1 MILDMSSILKFLAL
15 YFIFCILQYTIS
27 LLSSIFDV
35 LAAYFAVLL
44 VEFQEKLS
52 NEKEKE
58 QEEDCIGF
66 KISSDDEGEEDE
78 E

>member
-1 MILDMSSILKFLAL
+1 MMLDMSSILKFLAL

-52 NEKEKE
+52 KEKE

-66 KISSDDEGEEDE
+66 KISSDDEDEEDE